1 LICIRDV
8 NKRSKNKGNEFCFDI
23 VWNAGNG
30 LFFVRKGWFISWAYL
45 DGYFCSCL
53 EGGDGHQRKPRSV
66 TKIEKMSF
74 SAIPTAITIK
84 NANRYGW
91 QYDSRTI
98 AITRKMAISTVSGVS
113 KWPGNF
119 SCLL

>member
-1 LICIRDV
+1 MR
-8 NKRSKNKGNEFCFDI
+8 R
-23 VWNAGNG
+23 W
-30 LFFVRKGWFISWAYL
+30 RFISGANL
-45 DGYFCSCL
+45 DRKFGSCL
-53 EGGDGHQRKPRSV
+53 EGSDSHQRKPRSV

-98 AITRKMAISTVSGVS
+98 ARTRKMAISTVSGVS

-119 SCLL
+119 SCLF